1 MDNTWKGVIYI
12 LGMMAAAYLSLEY
25 VIPLLFKGL
34 LVIVTVALWICI
46 GILALYL
53 VMYSIKLLGGR

>member
-1 MDNTWKGVIYI
+1 MERDNLYSRYDGRG
-12 LGMMAAAYLSLEY
+12 LPSLEY
-25 VIPLLFKGL
+25 VIPVLFKGL

-53 VMYSIKLLGGR
+53 IMYSIKLLGGR